1 MADDMANNELLVT
14 AAITRDVIA
23 DPGSLPYAD
32 DVSLSATRQSI
43 FLETVLTKFD
53 GSSPRMTT
61 VDKREHDEMTP
72 LEKVNSMKMPFAEL
86 KGVTFTEAVRDRVV
100 ARMLIRPD
108 LCTLN
113 HTIHGGAVMALAD
126 SVGAA
131 ATVINLPEDAKG
143 TTTIESKTNF
153 IGGAKEGSTLIATA
167 TPVHR
172 GRRTQVWQTR
182 LETEEGKLVAVVTQ
196 TQMVL

>member
-1 MADDMANNELLVT
+1 MIPKESLEANTGGL
-14 AAITRDVIA
+14 
-23 DPGSLPYAD
+23 
-32 DVSLSATRQSI
+32 
-43 FLETVLTKFD
+43 
-53 GSSPRMTT
+53 
-61 VDKREHDEMTP
+61 MTP

-86 KGVTFTEAVRDRVV
+86 KGVKFTEAEKDRVV
-100 ARMLIRPD
+100 ARMLVRPD

-113 HTIHGGAVMALAD
+113 HTIHGGAIMALAD

-143 TTTIESKTNF
+143 TTTLESKTNF
-153 IGGAKEGSTLIATA
+153 IGAAAEGTTVVATA

-182 LETEEGKLVAVVTQ
+182 VETEEGKLVALVSQ
-196 TQMVL
+196 TQMVLV